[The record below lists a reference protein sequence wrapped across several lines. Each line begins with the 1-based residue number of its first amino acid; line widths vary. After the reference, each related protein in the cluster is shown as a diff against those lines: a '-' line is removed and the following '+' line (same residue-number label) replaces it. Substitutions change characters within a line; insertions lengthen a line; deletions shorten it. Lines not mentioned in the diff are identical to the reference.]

1 MKMENTIENA
11 MAHLLR
17 YRDERTT
24 PVSTDYFAELMLD
37 YTTKVISSKNRHIAE
52 LEKQVEELGG
62 QSILDTL
69 LRNKGLRED
78 LVLSADAI
86 GLLQHDNARLEKEN
100 TDLRRAIS
108 ECKAKARIGISPE
121 NR

>member
-1 MKMENTIENA
+1 MENTIENA

-24 PVSTDYFAELMLD
+24 PISTDYFAELMLD

-62 QSILDTL
+62 QSILDTMK
-69 LRNKGLRED
+69 RNKALREEI
-78 LVLSADAI
+78 S
-86 GLLQHDNARLEKEN
+86 
-100 TDLRRAIS
+100 DLRRALS
-108 ECKAKARIGISPE
+108 DCKARARIGISPE